1 MVNLPKKV
9 PSYIVLGALVEK
21 LFFSFSAGG
30 HLGFVSL
37 EKNARIFQ
45 RDMEAK
51 SFIKVP

>member
-1 MVNLPKKV
+1 MVNLPKNV
-9 PSYIVLGALVEK
+9 SSYIILGALVEK
-21 LFFSFSAGG
+21 LFFSNSAGG

-51 SFIKVP
+51 SFIKGP